1 MMQKDTIDELFDN
14 LKGEFDINEPN
25 KNHELRFLDK
35 LKTNDVVAI
44 NSKKTPGFNWKP
56 FLAIAASVV
65 ICLSVFMTMQ
75 NEPEALDLASVS
87 PELSETQDFFTA
99 TIENELKKLNKER
112 SPLTEQIITDALEQI
127 QILETNY
134 QNLKTDLT
142 ESGNDQRVIYAMITN
157 FQNRI
162 DILNTVLEQI
172 ETIKELKINTNEP
185 KNTI

>member
-1 MMQKDTIDELFDN
+1 MQKDTIDELFDN
-14 LKGEFDINEPN
+14 LKGEFDVNEPN
-25 KNHELRFLDK
+25 KDHDLRFLDK
-35 LKTNDVVAI
+35 LKANNVVVND
-44 NSKKTPGFNWKP
+44 SKKSSGINWKL

-65 ICLSVFMTMQ
+65 ICLSVFMTLQ

-87 PELSETQDFFTA
+87 PELSETQNFFTA

-127 QILETNY
+127 QVLETNY

-142 ESGNDQRVIYAMITN
+142 ESGNDKRVIYAMITN

-162 DILNTVLEQI
+162 DILTTVLEQI
-172 ETIKELKINTNEP
+172 EIIKELKSNTNENN
-185 KNTI
+185 NTI

>member
-1 MMQKDTIDELFDN
+1 MKKDTVDELFDN
-14 LKGEFDINEPN
+14 LKGEFDTSEPN

-35 LKTNDVVAI
+35 LKANDVTS
-44 NSKKTPGFNWKP
+44 NDSKKSSGSNWKP

-65 ICLSVFMTMQ
+65 ICLSVFMTLQ
-75 NEPEALDLASVS
+75 NKPEALDLASVS

-112 SPLTEQIITDALEQI
+112 SPLTELIITDALKQI

-134 QNLKTDLT
+134 QNLKTDLN
-142 ESGNDQRVIYAMITN
+142 ESGQDQRVIYAMITN

-172 ETIKELKINTNEP
+172 EIIKELKINTNEP